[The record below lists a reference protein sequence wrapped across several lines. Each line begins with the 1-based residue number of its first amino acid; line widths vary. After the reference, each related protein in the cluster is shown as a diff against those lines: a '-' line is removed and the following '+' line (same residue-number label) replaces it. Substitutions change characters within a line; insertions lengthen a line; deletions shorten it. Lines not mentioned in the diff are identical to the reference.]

1 MPSVVAHTHKNEA
14 ERINMKKA
22 VIIGGG
28 VAGLSAGIL
37 ATLEGFKC
45 DLFEKNPHPG
55 GQLCGWK
62 RGDYLIDNCMHWLNG
77 THPGDPMHATWQ
89 RLGMLCGETPLWRPQ
104 NFYESEWKGMRLS
117 FGRDVEKTKQQML
130 SLSPIDRKE
139 TEKLCDTVAHIG
151 RTMTSG
157 MLPTPER
164 WLRLPD
170 TGLAYAKAVL
180 RYGRMTVGELSECFC
195 HPLLRAALSDF
206 IGRPFSALAWIMAY
220 AAFTAG
226 DADLPAGGSVKAAER
241 MTNRFVS
248 VGGQLHTSSPV
259 RRVLFDG
266 GRAIGVMTEAGEV
279 FEADCVVCATD
290 PAVTFGRLLPRSF
303 MPPRLASA
311 YDRPAANMRYSAIH
325 AAFACP
331 IGCAPAGGTLIFDIP
346 SGVPSPAGLA
356 EDAAAM
362 TSPPQGRLAVKCYP
376 AERGFAP
383 EGMCVL
389 QVLQFLPYDR
399 ACAWTAQRS
408 DPETYRE
415 AKRRFGLMAMQAI
428 ERRFSVSGRL
438 RLLDVWT
445 PATYERYTAAVN
457 GDFLGFVLSPK
468 NLLYRLPV
476 RVPGLS
482 NVYLATQW
490 HRAPG
495 GLPVAAQAGK
505 RAAEAMAADAMPR
518 RVPAARTP
526 VQGRP

>member
-1 MPSVVAHTHKNEA
+1 
-14 ERINMKKA
+14 MKKA

-37 ATLEGFKC
+37 GTLEGFKC

-104 NFYESEWKGMRLS
+104 NFYESEWKGLRLS
-117 FGRDVEKTKQQML
+117 FGRDAEKTKQQML
-130 SLSPIDRKE
+130 ALSPVDRKE
-139 TEKLCDTVAHIG
+139 TEKLFDTVVRVA
-151 RTMTSG
+151 RAMTSG
-157 MLPTPER
+157 VRPIPDR
-164 WLRLPD
+164 WLHLPD
-170 TGLAYAKAVL
+170 TGLAYAAAVL

-195 HPLLRAALSDF
+195 HPLIRAALSDF
-206 IGRPFSALAWIMAY
+206 IGRPFSALAWIFAY

-226 DADLPAGGSVKAAER
+226 DADLPAGGSVGAAER
-241 MTNRFVS
+241 MTKRFLS

-259 RRVLFDG
+259 RRILFDG
-266 GRAIGVMTEAGEV
+266 GRAIGIMTEAGEV

-303 MPPRLASA
+303 MPGRLAAA
-311 YDRPAANMRYSAIH
+311 YARPAANIRYSAIQ

-331 IGCAPAGGTLIFDIP
+331 ADCAPAAGTLVFDVP
-346 SGVPSPAGLA
+346 SGTPAPAGLP

-362 TSPPQGRLAVKCYP
+362 TSPPQGRLAVKCYS

-383 EGMCVL
+383 RGMCVL

-399 ACAWTAQRS
+399 ACAWTAQHS
-408 DPETYRE
+408 NPEAYRE
-415 AKRRFGLMAMQAI
+415 AKRRFGQMAMQAI
-428 ERRFSVSGRL
+428 ERRFSIPGRL

-445 PATYERYTAAVN
+445 PATYERYTAAEN

-505 RAAEAMAADAMPR
+505 RAVEAMTADAMPR